1 MNLISRTHHS
11 YERRKYVFIVF
22 REYTIIS
29 PHHSCERRNYTFMV
43 FREYTIIFPNLKYC
57 GKFDVGHEIHSDT
70 LVAKMKGKKS
80 LLPII
85 TIY

>member
-1 MNLISRTHHS
+1 MNLISRTYHS
-11 YERRKYVFIVF
+11 YDRRKYAFIVF

-29 PHHSCERRNYTFMV
+29 
-43 FREYTIIFPNLKYC
+43 PNLKYC

>member
-1 MNLISRTHHS
+1 MVSFTINLISRTYHS
-11 YERRKYVFIVF
+11 YDRRKYAFIVF
-22 REYTIIS
+22 RK
-29 PHHSCERRNYTFMV
+29 
-43 FREYTIIFPNLKYC
+43 YTIIFPNLNYC

-70 LVAKMKGKKS
+70 LDAKMKGKKS